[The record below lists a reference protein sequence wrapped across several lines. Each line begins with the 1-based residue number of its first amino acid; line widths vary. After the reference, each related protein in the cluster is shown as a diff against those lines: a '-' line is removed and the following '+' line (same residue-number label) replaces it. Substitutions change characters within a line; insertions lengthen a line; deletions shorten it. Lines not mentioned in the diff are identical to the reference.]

1 MVPGPPVQGGSKLTI
16 PGVCLI
22 ISSLNTIEL
31 SRRTHTN
38 DAAFSRVENN
48 IFFLCVNVLFK
59 VVCILSKDNLRCYSW
74 NVQPWFVCIAQVY
87 GILSLR
93 PILICLVD
101 NFNYICFV
109 WNRIRLF
116 SLNNA
121 HLYGDKKDDAWIQST
136 TDHCYLIDYGP
147 EFYWLPRGSS
157 SFRLTLHWNDVG
169 MGNGSGGLL
178 WSQLDTVSTS
188 STLYLHQMRW

>member
-1 MVPGPPVQGGSKLTI
+1 MNTEEVQRMVPGPPVQGGSKLTI

-74 NVQPWFVCIAQVY
+74 NVQP
-87 GILSLR
+87 
-93 PILICLVD
+93 
-101 NFNYICFV
+101 
-109 WNRIRLF
+109 
-116 SLNNA
+116 
-121 HLYGDKKDDAWIQST
+121 
-136 TDHCYLIDYGP
+136 
-147 EFYWLPRGSS
+147 
-157 SFRLTLHWNDVG
+157 
-169 MGNGSGGLL
+169 
-178 WSQLDTVSTS
+178 
-188 STLYLHQMRW
+188 